1 MTALDPGTTT
11 TAVSLDSF
19 RRHDAWL
26 RSALRELR
34 RPLPNGGL
42 LRAAVSVPLHSASAT
57 PIDPWRVLLDRRPG
71 ERAVAWRDAETRRC
85 FAGLGEVAL
94 LEAEGPT
101 RFTDLGA
108 ALLRI
113 AGETDSPPVAQHVPL
128 AFLGFAFT
136 ERSHVGPVAAS
147 EPSPW
152 AAWPNACAL
161 VPALVVAWDE
171 GAPETPATIVV
182 HVRANND
189 PDAHRLLRAG
199 LERALAAIS
208 RPAPPAPTPA
218 GCAELHDDEGRDAWC
233 DRVLAAT
240 GAVGNAVLDK
250 VVLARRRVALA
261 PSAAAFDPVATLTRL
276 REANPASHAFAWT
289 HGDQAFVGA
298 TPELLVRASAGA
310 LDTLAL
316 AGTTARTGTPA
327 ADDAAAAALLA
338 STKDRAEHDLVVAA
352 LRARLAPL
360 CADLALP
367 AVPEVRALPTL
378 LHLATPVRGRLRE
391 GVSFLAAAQ
400 ALHPTPAVGGWPSA
414 EAARWLA
421 DREPLDRGWYGGC
434 VGWIGPDGDGTL
446 AVAIRSALLD
456 GPRAHLYAG
465 AGIVAASDPGA
476 EWDETSLKLR
486 TAADGLVAAHA
497 PNPSVAPGTDPGSAP

>member
-34 RPLPNGGL
+34 RPLPNDGI
-42 LRAAVSVPLHSASAT
+42 LRAAVSVPLHSASAP
-57 PIDPWRVLLDRRPG
+57 PIDPWSVLADRRPG
-71 ERAVAWRDAETRRC
+71 ERAVAWRDAETGRC

-94 LEAEGPT
+94 LEAEGPS

-113 AGETDSPPVAQHVPL
+113 AGETDAPPVAQHVPL
-128 AFLGFAFT
+128 AFLGFAFA
-136 ERSHVGPVAAS
+136 ERPRLANLAPS

-152 AAWPNACAL
+152 TTWPNACAV

-171 GAPETPATIVV
+171 NAPDTPATIVV
-182 HVRANND
+182 HAHANNG
-189 PDAHRLLRAG
+189 PDARRLLRDH
-199 LERALAAIS
+199 LERAHAAIS
-208 RPAPPAPTPA
+208 RPAPTVPSHA
-218 GCAELHDDEGRDAWC
+218 GRADLRDDEGRDAWC
-233 DRVLAAT
+233 DRVFAAT
-240 GAVGNAVLDK
+240 EAVGNAAFDK
-250 VVLARRRVALA
+250 VVLARRRLA
-261 PSAAAFDPVATLTRL
+261 QAPAGAAFDPVATLTRL

-289 HGDQAFVGA
+289 HADQAFVGA

-316 AGTTARTGTPA
+316 AGTAARTGA
-327 ADDAAAAALLA
+327 AASDAAAAATLLA
-338 STKDRAEHDLVVAA
+338 SAKDRAEHALVVAA

-367 AVPEVRALPTL
+367 EVPEVRALPTL
-378 LHLATPVRGRLRE
+378 LHLATPVHGRLRD
-391 GVSFLAAAQ
+391 GATLLAAAQ
-400 ALHPTPAVGGWPSA
+400 ALHPTPAVGGWPAA

-421 DREPLDRGWYGGC
+421 DTEPLDRGWYGGC
-434 VGWIGPDGDGTL
+434 VGWIGPAGDGTL

-486 TAADGLVAAHA
+486 TAADGLVAVPSAA
-497 PNPSVAPGTDPGSAP
+497 PTSDSGATP